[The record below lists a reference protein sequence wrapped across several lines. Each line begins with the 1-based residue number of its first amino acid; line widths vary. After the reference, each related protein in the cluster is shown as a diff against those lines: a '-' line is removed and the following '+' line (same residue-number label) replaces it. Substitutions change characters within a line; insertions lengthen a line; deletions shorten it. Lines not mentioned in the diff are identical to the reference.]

1 MTVSLGSTEEEIDD
15 DGRPLD
21 ITAASGTSAAVSG
34 RQPIVSPH
42 AGASDKSAFEFL
54 AVPATG
60 SAVDTDEKVAS
71 ATVPDPAPT
80 VEDSAR
86 PASTTGWLYRQMVSL
101 NKALRNFMIPRIDY
115 TLWMTYVAVAS

>member
-1 MTVSLGSTEEEIDD
+1 MAVSLGYAEEEIDD

-21 ITAASGTSAAVSG
+21 ITAASGTSVAASG
-34 RQPIVSPH
+34 TRPMVPH
-42 AGASDKSAFEFL
+42 AGALDKSAFEFL
-54 AVPATG
+54 AVPVTG
-60 SAVDTDEKVAS
+60 SAGDTDEKVAS